1 MERQPSGFRLWV
13 FLEKR
18 PARRFYEHHGLRLVE
33 QTDGSRNGERTSDAL
48 SEWRRPDP

>member
-1 MERQPSGFRLWV
+1 MERQPPGFRLWV

-33 QTDGSRNGERTSDAL
+33 QTDGSRNEERTSDAL